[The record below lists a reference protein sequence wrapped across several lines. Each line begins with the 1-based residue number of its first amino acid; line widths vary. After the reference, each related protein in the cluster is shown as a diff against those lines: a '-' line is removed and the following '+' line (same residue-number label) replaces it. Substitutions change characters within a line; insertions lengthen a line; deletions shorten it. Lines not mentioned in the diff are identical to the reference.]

1 MLAEDQQKRLKLAL
15 TERACSE
22 RAAFITDMASQIVLG
37 IGTITA
43 VASGFYNIN
52 TLVFITAS
60 LNTLSVALSRYA
72 TTSKRK
78 AVSLAALATQLATA
92 GPGSALA
99 IALAAESPPSSPC
112 RGDSTGAASAV
123 NN

>member
-22 RAAFITDMASQIVLG
+22 RAAFICDVASQIALG

-43 VASGFYNIN
+43 VASGFYGIN
-52 TLVFITAS
+52 TLVFLTAS

-78 AVSLAALATQLATA
+78 AVSLAALAAH
-92 GPGSALA
+92 
-99 IALAAESPPSSPC
+99 LAAAEPRPALEIIEESPSV
-112 RGDSTGAASAV
+112 SAV
-123 NN
+123 DAGR

>member
-22 RAAFITDMASQIVLG
+22 RAAFITDMASQIALG
-37 IGTITA
+37 IGTVTA
-43 VASGFYNIN
+43 VASGFYGIN

-60 LNTLSVALSRYA
+60 LNTLSVALSRYS
-72 TTSKRK
+72 TSSKRK

-92 GPGSALA
+92 SGERGPALE
-99 IALAAESPPSSPC
+99 IIAESPSI
-112 RGDSTGAASAV
+112 SAV
-123 NN
+123 DTGR